1 MLALRKPTVEDVDRM
16 QALMAPHVLSEAL
29 LPRTRLDLVRGLRD
43 FVLAEEDGELI
54 GLASVSLVDVHLAE
68 VGAVVCER
76 PESLHELM
84 EAVLNEARSMGVD
97 RAFVLAADPE
107 PYRALGFEPTQLSA
121 LPEKRDRQCLRCPRL
136 PRCRQVPLVRSLV
149 TH

>member
-84 EAVLNEARSMGVD
+84 EAVLDEARSMGVN
-97 RAFVLAADPE
+97 RAFVLASDPE
-107 PYRALGFEPTQLSA
+107 PYRALGFERTQLSA